1 MFLKFFQ
8 LQKIFLITTT
18 LTTLVNVGISYKI
31 LGLFPHTAKS
41 HFEIFRPLVEALAEK
56 GHDVTVVSPFPR
68 KQPLKNFRDISLEGH
83 IDTLVNVVDL
93 DLFKGRRIEKYANMV
108 FLAKM
113 AYAVCEQGLS
123 SKPVQKL
130 IKSEDTYDLIIIE
143 QFNTDCFM
151 GFAHKF
157 KVPVIS
163 MSSCTTMQ
171 WLNDRFANPNNPAY
185 VPSNM
190 MDFSDEM
197 TFIERVENTFVYAL
211 HSLFYK
217 FVIDW
222 PSNRIAKKY
231 FGDHLPPLSDLAYNT
246 SLMLVNAH
254 FSLTLPRP
262 QVPQVVDV
270 SGIHVGKVRS
280 LPSVSKTA

>member
-1 MFLKFFQ
+1 MFLNSV
-8 LQKIFLITTT
+8 LITIA
-18 LTTLVNVGISYKI
+18 LTTLANLGISYKI
-31 LGLFPHTAKS
+31 LGLFPHPAKS

-56 GHDVTVVSPFPR
+56 GHNVTVVSPFPR
-68 KQPLKNFRDISLEGH
+68 KQPLKNYRDISLEGH
-83 IDTLVNVVDL
+83 IDTLVNVIDL
-93 DLFKGRRIEKYANMV
+93 DLFKGRRYEKYANILL
-108 FLAKM
+108 LAKM

-123 SKPVQKL
+123 SKPVQEL
-130 IKSEDTYDLIIIE
+130 IKSSDTYDIIIIE

-157 KVPVIS
+157 KVPVIG
-163 MSSCTTMQ
+163 MSSCTVLQ
-171 WLNDRFANPNNPAY
+171 WLNERFANPDNPSY

-197 TFIERVENTFVYAL
+197 EFLERVENALVYAV

-217 FVIDW
+217 YAIAG
-222 PSNRIAKKY
+222 PSNGIAKKY
-231 FGDHLPPLSDLAYNT
+231 FGDDLPPLSDLAANT

-262 QVPQVVDV
+262 QVPAVVDV
-270 SGIHVGKVRS
+270 SGIHVGKAGS
-280 LPSVSKTA
+280 LPLVSKLV